1 MSARAWCAALALAL
15 LARPAEAHIIASQ
28 LGDFYAGAVHPM
40 TALEDVV
47 LWVALGILAGL
58 QAPGQARWLSAV
70 FPVALVAGVGAGLL
84 AGVPSLPVVDAVLMV
99 VLGVMAAAL
108 VRLPAP
114 VLCAVAAVV
123 GLARGVANA
132 SGVGPAT
139 NVWLFVGGFA
149 LAGYVAVTLATGLAA
164 AFRLGAPWR
173 TVALRAGGSWI
184 AAIGLM
190 AGGYALAG

>member
-1 MSARAWCAALALAL
+1 MSARAWWAAAALVL
-15 LARPAEAHIIASQ
+15 LARPAEAHIIASR
-28 LGDFYAGAVHPM
+28 LGDFYAGAVHPL

-47 LWVALGILAGL
+47 LWLALGILAGL
-58 QAPGQARWLSAV
+58 QAPGRARWLSVV
-70 FPVALVAGVGAGLL
+70 FPAALVAGLGAGL
-84 AGVPSLPVVDAVLMV
+84 AWKVSSVPVLDAVLMV
-99 VLGVMAAAL
+99 VLGALAAAL
-108 VRLPAP
+108 ARLPAP
-114 VLCAVAAVV
+114 VLCAVAALV

-149 LAGYVAVTLATGLAA
+149 LAGYVVVTLATGLAT

-173 TVALRAGGSWI
+173 TVALRTGGSWI